1 MKEMANMKWWQ
12 WLLFIVVGGTVFYL
26 VYPKYYFVKSG
37 DGGIITKC
45 NRITGQMKTFTIREL
60 IRERR

>member
-1 MKEMANMKWWQ
+1 MKWWQ
-12 WLLFIVVGGTVFYL
+12 WVLVIVVGGTVFYL